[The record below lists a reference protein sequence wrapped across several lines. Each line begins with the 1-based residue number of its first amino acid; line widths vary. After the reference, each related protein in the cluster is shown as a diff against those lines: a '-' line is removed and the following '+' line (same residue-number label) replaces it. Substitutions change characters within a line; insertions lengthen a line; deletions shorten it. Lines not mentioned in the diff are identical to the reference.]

1 MTSAEL
7 LVPRFEVIEKYPN
20 SGYTI
25 GEVLYNELN
34 IGFYKVKGRELLNG
48 PTIEQLR
55 EYPHLFREMKWWEQR
70 IKEQMPKAIISPYG
84 EVYEIVEW
92 YMDELVGISRRKFV
106 EFSTEVQHHL
116 ILVDYLP
123 YDKCTHK
130 NT

>member
-1 MTSAEL
+1 MTAAEL
-7 LVPRFEVIEKYPN
+7 LVPRFEVIEKYPG
-20 SGYTI
+20 SGYTV

-70 IKEQMPKAIISPYG
+70 TKERMPKAIISPYG
-84 EVYEIVEW
+84 EVSEIHYW
-92 YMDELVGISRRKFV
+92 HLAELTAISTYQNQDKYH
-106 EFSTEVQHHL
+106 SL

-123 YDKCTHK
+123 YDRD
-130 NT
+130 